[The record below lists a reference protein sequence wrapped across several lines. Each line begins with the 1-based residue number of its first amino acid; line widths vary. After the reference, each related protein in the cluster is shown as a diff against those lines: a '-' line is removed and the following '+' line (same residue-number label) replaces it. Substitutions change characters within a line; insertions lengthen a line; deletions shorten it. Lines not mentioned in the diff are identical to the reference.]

1 MRWLEGVIAV
11 YIKKSCWT
19 MSNIF
24 AEKALATELISTEII
39 RLLTETANTVQLNM
53 RDTNF

>member
-24 AEKALATELISTEII
+24 AEKALATELISPEII